1 LNTNLL
7 HNVLNV
13 AITVVASMSM
23 FDWSALMSP
32 ETSLKV
38 VAVLGLSKLVMNAVR
53 DGIVGMVKSQ

>member
-1 LNTNLL
+1 MNTNLL